1 MICDCVEQSHRLYL
15 CCFYMQIGVDLAE
28 WPHQVTRSIVIDGI
42 EVIAIGLKSFGIL
55 VPDWLL
61 RMSMICVSWRAWNNL
76 PRLVMWEKFHSFTFG
91 HSVFNIRH
99 LSVWQAPDVSSSAS
113 CQDWS
118 EMSHLASSKRSGSCS
133 LQAVGPHLYLLGDRF
148 QLFHH
153 SLVFGKEM
161 DHIVVRFPEGRSSN
175 WNSFIT
181 AVDLSRLQLPLT
193 TKKQR
198 KTSRSL
204 QKLNVW
210 PSKHFWCSMPF

>member
-15 CCFYMQIGVDLAE
+15 CCFHMQIGVDLAE

-61 RMSMICVSWRAWNNL
+61 RMSMICVSWRDWNNL

-99 LSVWQAPDVSSSAS
+99 LSVCEFIGILPGLKWNVPF
-113 CQDWS
+113 
-118 EMSHLASSKRSGSCS
+118 S
-133 LQAVGPHLYLLGDRF
+133 LLEAVGELLFTAVGPHLHLLADRF

>member
-15 CCFYMQIGVDLAE
+15 CCFHMQIGVDLAE

-42 EVIAIGLKSFGIL
+42 EVIATGLKSFGIL

-61 RMSMICVSWRAWNNL
+61 RMSMICGVL
-76 PRLVMWEKFHSFTFG
+76 EGLKQPPMTCHVGKVLHSFTFG

-99 LSVWQAPDVSSSAS
+99 LSVCEFIGILPGLKWNVPF
-113 CQDWS
+113 
-118 EMSHLASSKRSGSCS
+118 S
-133 LQAVGPHLYLLGDRF
+133 LLEAVGELLFTSVGPHLYLLGDRF

-175 WNSFIT
+175 LNSFIT

>member
-61 RMSMICVSWRAWNNL
+61 RMSMICVSWRDWNNL
-76 PRLVMWEKFHSFTFG
+76 PRLVMWEKFHSFTFR

-99 LSVWQAPDVSSSAS
+99 LSVCEFIGILPGLKWNVPF
-113 CQDWS
+113 
-118 EMSHLASSKRSGSCS
+118 S
-133 LQAVGPHLYLLGDRF
+133 LLEAVGELLFTAVGPHLHLLADRF

-198 KTSRSL
+198 KTFRSL

>member
-61 RMSMICVSWRAWNNL
+61 RMSMICVSWRDWNNL

-99 LSVWQAPDVSSSAS
+99 LSVCEFIGILPGLKWNVPF
-113 CQDWS
+113 
-118 EMSHLASSKRSGSCS
+118 S
-133 LQAVGPHLYLLGDRF
+133 LLEAVGELLFTAVGPHLHLLADRF